1 MKTLASLLAYPVR
14 SASSVPP
21 SLKQHIA
28 YTFVR
33 NFAGDFTP
41 GQHQYAA
48 AGTDAA
54 YEAFCKN
61 HSLSPDNEIL
71 SDGTRALWIGP
82 RDAKKVMIHLHGGGY
97 VLPAAGYVFEY
108 LYTMREDLK
117 KNLPESQCGPDSN
130 SVLPSILILSYDLS
144 PGAQFPRQLIQANM
158 LLNHMLTVRKYAPK
172 DLILSGDSAGAN
184 LALALLSH
192 IVHPHQAVPQSD
204 FPLQEKFLGVIL
216 ISPWAHFDYSTPAFT
231 TNAIKDDISIPF
243 LENCSKAF
251 LGTAYP
257 HPQDKDTPYTQPAFA
272 PSEWWKDIP
281 VDQILITGGEDE
293 VLVDGIRDLRR
304 HLVEGLGASSDGISG
319 SKHIELV
326 IAKGEAHESPMLDT
340 ALGIQTG
347 ESAKRI
353 EGWVRSKL

>member
-1 MKTLASLLAYPVR
+1 
-14 SASSVPP
+14 
-21 SLKQHIA
+21 
-28 YTFVR
+28 
-33 NFAGDFTP
+33 
-41 GQHQYAA
+41 
-48 AGTDAA
+48 
-54 YEAFCKN
+54 
-61 HSLSPDNEIL
+61 
-71 SDGTRALWIGP
+71 
-82 RDAKKVMIHLHGGGY
+82 
-97 VLPAAGYVFEY
+97 
-108 LYTMREDLK
+108 
-117 KNLPESQCGPDSN
+117 
-130 SVLPSILILSYDLS
+130 
-144 PGAQFPRQLIQANM
+144 
-158 LLNHMLTVRKYAPK
+158 MLTVRKYAPK

-192 IVHPHQAVPQSD
+192 IVHSHQAVPRSD
-204 FPLQEKFLGVIL
+204 FPLQEKFLGLIL
-216 ISPWAHFDYSTPAFT
+216 ISPWAHFDHSTPAFT

-293 VLVDGIRDLRR
+293 VLVDGIRGLHR

-340 ALGIQTG
+340 ALGLQTG